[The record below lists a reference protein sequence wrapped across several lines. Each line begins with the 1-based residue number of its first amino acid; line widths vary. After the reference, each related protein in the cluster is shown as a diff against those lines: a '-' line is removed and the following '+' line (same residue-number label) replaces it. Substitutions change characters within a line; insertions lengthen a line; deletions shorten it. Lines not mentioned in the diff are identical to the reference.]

1 MGFWADFIEAPW
13 TKEIRLLTTKVQQL
27 ENLNQIYADM
37 NKKLTSDLNKTR
49 TDLRQ
54 SEQSEVTL
62 RSLKGL
68 IEAELD
74 AKDRLL
80 ALVEKGLGTDV
91 EEKVQGEID
100 ELLEERAQAQSLGR
114 KHQLSQIENTPP
126 LSKRRKMAKRA

>member
-68 IEAELD
+68 IEVALSLSFSLSL
-74 AKDRLL
+74 RL
-80 ALVEKGLGTDV
+80 EC
-91 EEKVQGEID
+91 
-100 ELLEERAQAQSLGR
+100 
-114 KHQLSQIENTPP
+114 
-126 LSKRRKMAKRA
+126 